1 MKTPE
6 SGQKG
11 MHDYDYNHDHV
22 TLVVFNGRT
31 LSQYKIELITIKIF
45 GDMNISIVVVRCD
58 VVWKPKR
65 RNEGMNAEDSNTPLS
80 PSVSALLVLNKSS
93 NDD

>member
-22 TLVVFNGRT
+22 TLVVFNERT
-31 LSQYKIELITIKIF
+31 LSQYKIELITITIF
-45 GDMNISIVVVRCD
+45 GDMNISIVVV
-58 VVWKPKR
+58 
-65 RNEGMNAEDSNTPLS
+65 
-80 PSVSALLVLNKSS
+80 
-93 NDD
+93 